1 MLGDDKKNPMS
12 KILDAVLR
20 RNNTNRDIELSAVS
34 KYNSVVKDNLKKYTH
49 ADMQQ
54 VFSEMGLERYRGQ
67 QVFQWLWQKNT
78 GDFAKMTNLSKE
90 LRALL
95 ADRFAIQI
103 MEPEHTTAAA
113 DGTEKYLFKLTDRN
127 RIESVFIPETKRN
140 TICVSTQAGC
150 AMGCKFCATALS
162 GFNRN
167 LLAHEIAEQ
176 VQLVSA
182 DQDAAVSNVVFMGM
196 GEPLHNLAAV
206 EDAIGILSTTI
217 GLGISQ
223 RHITVSTI
231 GLIDGLRRLI
241 GSPLKTKLAIS
252 LNFPDEHQRQNMM
265 PATKKN
271 PLKEIL
277 KLAREYSEKKHLVT
291 FEYVVIDGIN
301 DSIRDARLLL
311 RLLKNIPSK
320 INVIPYNQHPSLP
333 YKTPAPAK
341 LEQIEQVLMDSKHA
355 VTTRKSRGQE
365 ILAGCGQLALNIV
378 GSK

>member
-1 MLGDDKKNPMS
+1 MLGDDKQDQMS

-20 RNNTNRDIELSAVS
+20 RNNTHRGIELSAVS
-34 KYNSVVKDNLKKYTH
+34 KYNSRMKENLKQYTLSGL
-49 ADMQQ
+49 QEK
-54 VFSEMGLERYRGQ
+54 FNELGLERYRSQ

-78 GDFAKMTNLSKE
+78 GDFAKMTNLSKD

-95 ADRFAIQI
+95 ADRFDINLMIAEQ
-103 MEPEHTTAAA
+103 TTCAA

-150 AMGCKFCATALS
+150 AMGCKFCATALL
-162 GFNRN
+162 GFKRN

-182 DQDAAVSNVVFMGM
+182 DQDAAASNVVFMGM
-196 GEPLHNLAAV
+196 GEPLHNLSAV
-206 EDAIGILSTTI
+206 EDAIGILSTTT
-217 GLGISQ
+217 GLRTSQ

-231 GLIDGLRRLI
+231 GLIDGLRRLLN
-241 GSPLKTKLAIS
+241 SPLKTKLAIS

-277 KLAREYSEKKHLVT
+277 KLAREFSEKKHMVT

-301 DSIRDARLLL
+301 DSVQDARLLL
-311 RLLKNIPSK
+311 RLLKNVPSK
-320 INVIPYNQHPSLP
+320 INVIPYNPHPSLP

-365 ILAGCGQLALNIV
+365 ILAGCGQLALQTR
-378 GSK
+378 

>member
-1 MLGDDKKNPMS
+1 M
-12 KILDAVLR
+12 
-20 RNNTNRDIELSAVS
+20 
-34 KYNSVVKDNLKKYTH
+34 KDNIKQFTLSGLQEK
-49 ADMQQ
+49 
-54 VFSEMGLERYRGQ
+54 FNELGLERYRAQ

-78 GDFAKMTNLSKE
+78 GDFSKMTNLSKD

-95 ADRFAIQI
+95 ADRFDIDLMKAEQ
-103 MEPEHTTAAA
+103 TACAA
-113 DGTEKYLFKLTDRN
+113 DGAEKYLFKLTDRN

-150 AMGCKFCATALS
+150 AMGCKFCATSLL
-162 GFNRN
+162 GLKRN

-176 VQLVSA
+176 VQLVTA
-182 DQDAAVSNVVFMGM
+182 DQDVATSNVVFMGM

-217 GLGISQ
+217 GLRISQ

-231 GLIDGLRRLI
+231 GLIDGLRLLI
-241 GSPLKTKLAIS
+241 DSPLKTKLAIS
-252 LNFPDEHQRQNMM
+252 LNFPDEKQRQNMM
-265 PATKKN
+265 PATKKY
-271 PLKEIL
+271 PLKEVL
-277 KLAREYSEKKHLVT
+277 KLAREFSEKKHMVT

-301 DSIRDARLLL
+301 DSVRDARLLL

-320 INVIPYNQHPSLP
+320 INLIPYNPHPSLP
-333 YKTPAPAK
+333 YKTPGLAK

-365 ILAGCGQLALNIV
+365 ILAGCGQLALTAI